1 VISAV
6 IASEMVEGKTQSYQT
21 FILVLTL
28 LFGKTM
34 PTRPAAPDSLP
45 QYLADGVPKQD
56 DESLQALQDW
66 INELL
71 AYRRDIATE
80 DIDAGEDES
89 IETVKES
96 SEGTVVIKK
105 VSCGKDNCKCQ
116 RGELHGPY
124 KYVVSRKGDSLKWD
138 YKGPVP
144 E

>member
-1 VISAV
+1 MS
-6 IASEMVEGKTQSYQT
+6 
-21 FILVLTL
+21 
-28 LFGKTM
+28 
-34 PTRPAAPDSLP
+34 TRPEAPDSLP
-45 QYLADGVPKQD
+45 QYLAEGVPKQD

-89 IETVKES
+89 IEAVKES

-116 RGELHGPY
+116 RGKLHGPY
-124 KYVVSRKGDSLKWD
+124 KYVVRRKGGSLKWD
-138 YKGPVP
+138 YRGPIS